1 MSSIDDR
8 IVRLEVQDSEFAK
21 RLEQD
26 ESLLKK
32 FNSTL
37 NSVGDTK
44 ISDNLQKIADRFSN
58 LGIVGVRALQNITD
72 KAISAGSQLVKSLS
86 VDNISSGW
94 QKLQSQ
100 TKAVGTLSIQGYDM
114 EEVNEVIKQLMWY
127 SDETS
132 YNFEDM
138 LTSMTKFTAQGYE
151 LKEAMETLEGIANWS
166 AVAGQNAA
174 AGSAAMTAL
183 SKAVGRGYLQQQDW
197 SSLQTLMMDNK
208 QVRQMILD
216 TAVQLGTLKKTG
228 EGTYRSLSKQIM
240 SNIGA
245 SEFTIDQFATYL
257 TTGKWLTSDV
267 LVATMKKYA
276 EAVKP
281 VYDYVE
287 QNGVSAAD
295 AIKALNGQLSEEA
308 LNFFA
313 AAQEARS
320 LSDALESVRVGSAST
335 WQKTFNII
343 FGDYERQKE
352 IWTDL
357 SGYLYELFVESG
369 NARNALLEQWAA
381 KGGADAIIQGFYNIM
396 EALIAL
402 RDTFRTAWQSIFPPT
417 TVESLLNFSNKFKN
431 FTENLILSEEA
442 STKLGRALQ
451 GVFSVFR
458 LGKDILQALLRP
470 IGELLGTSGNLGD
483 TILTIAQTVGDAVTN
498 FVHWV
503 EVSGILDKA
512 VNVVIGTVKVLW
524 SVVKV
529 VGAAI
534 LYAIAGIIVGVS
546 KLISLLRNFGSSFVD
561 AFKNAADGVKSFL
574 GGLKKVKKDT
584 SDVVEVQR
592 SYAGAMQETTEEG
605 EEATKN
611 VGGMTEA
618 LKNFGSSLSNLYK
631 NNIKPIFD
639 KISEF
644 IGLKSIFSGGLIPGL
659 YKLLSMF
666 IAFKTLLGIGNLIS
680 SVANGIASV
689 IKIVGVG
696 VNALSALVNNLQAK
710 AWLTYAAAIA
720 VTVASLY
727 ALSKIPAEDITRVLK
742 TFSSLILMITASI
755 GKMSLIPTIALAL
768 LSKVNLWPVIL
779 AFGGLVA
786 AIFGLSIA
794 SNVISR
800 FGEEVTSIFSDQN
813 VKRIVGNIQLV
824 AGIFNVLSKGLEHL
838 FIGVAFL
845 KIGSAFKTL
854 AKNIKS
860 AITLL
865 SPSFTVNVFQK
876 DTSWAGKILKF
887 ATSIALVAGS
897 IVAIAKL
904 VDKDEFWK
912 GVGTVTAIAAGLTV
926 MSWAIAGISKIAK
939 LLKATKDE
947 STVSM
952 YDYAKP
958 IVNLAKA
965 IAMVAATIV
974 ALGYINS
981 KNADII
987 ETGSHLVMWISIAVG
1002 IGAWFVSKIKT
1013 IDHTASVLKSLAG
1026 AFVGMGLATI
1036 MVAAALKMV
1045 AKYQPGQLL
1054 EGGVA
1059 LAGIVAE
1066 LGIII
1071 YGISKAIGTIKGAG
1085 GRIVLAAIAFNAMA
1099 LGLMAIA
1106 VAINSVVSDDWK
1118 KTLAAAGGLAA
1129 VVIAIAGAVKILQSS
1144 ITTVKL
1150 DKARK
1155 SISRFIETVA
1165 YIGVVLGSA
1174 AGAIALLK
1182 WFVKDVVPLF
1192 ESVKP
1197 DAFDNI
1203 TKALAQLGV
1212 ASALIVGVGVGLT
1225 KLSKDLKTLGK
1236 TILGIGAIV
1245 VVIAGITASLWV
1257 LTDALTAL
1265 QNIKW
1270 PTLAKAG
1277 VILLGL
1283 VAAVKQVITMGL
1295 GLGLIATAAPEIAGI
1310 VIAAIIAIIAVGAT
1324 LIIGIKELVNI
1335 VDFLG
1340 ESVAKNAPGIAQGIK
1355 DIADAILY
1363 CVYAIG
1369 SIPRTL
1375 GAGFIGLGTGDNANY
1390 KNAINNITALVAAAE
1405 QGGKDVVEVE
1415 KSYAANSQQIVKE
1428 GYDNVQETVTEG
1440 GEDIESSVDETGK
1453 NVEKKTLSWWDKLKS
1468 GAALATAQ
1476 IPIIG
1481 DWASKKI
1488 LSTIDT
1494 TSEESSQRA
1503 EQGGQQTMK
1512 SLAEGL
1518 LNGTVSVSDL
1528 VGQIPDLLNGWLF
1541 PEGTNWAA
1549 YNYGKDSA
1557 TDLLNGF
1564 MDNAGTITY
1573 EKKLL
1578 SPSRKS
1584 QFGMVSQ
1591 ENPDPVNVVWVPK
1604 WTPPEN
1610 KSILDQLNDMF
1621 DTEKLTS
1628 AVGDFGSL
1636 TDVLGDT
1643 VKESTKELQD
1653 WELSL
1658 EELVKKYSTL
1668 TTSWVNGQRVV
1679 NWAYNGPMGGVI
1691 DEYHEWV
1698 YEGPMGGEY
1707 DDITDQ
1713 YVTDINGNVVALA
1726 NWTAEWQELYMG
1738 HAEYM
1743 DDQIASINENTAAL
1757 TTSISDQNSLI
1768 SGYNEDILSS
1778 LSGLDTKL
1786 SGLNTGI
1793 SSLGSSLSNMGV
1805 YLDGDVLAGGLT
1817 DKIEKNIN
1825 LNNIYRQMGVIR

>member
-72 KAISAGSQLVKSLS
+72 KAISTGSQLVKSLS

-114 EEVNEVIKQLMWY
+114 EEVNDVIKQLMWY

-174 AGSAAMTAL
+174 AGSSAMTAL
-183 SKAVGRGYLQQQDW
+183 SKAVGRGYLYQQDW

-216 TAVQLGTLKKTG
+216 TAVELGTLEKTG
-228 EGTYRSLSKQIM
+228 EGTYRSLSKSIM
-240 SNIGA
+240 SSIGA
-245 SEFTIDQFATYL
+245 SEFNIDQFATYL
-257 TTGKWLTSDV
+257 TTGKWFTSDV

-276 EAVKP
+276 AAVKP
-281 VYDYVE
+281 VYDYVQE
-287 QNGVSAAD
+287 HNVSASE
-295 AIKALNGQLSEEA
+295 AIEALNGQISEQA
-308 LNFFA
+308 LNFLA

-417 TVESLLNFSNKFKN
+417 TVESLLNVSNKFKN

-458 LGKDILQALLRP
+458 LSKDILQALLRP

-529 VGAAI
+529 AGAAI

-574 GGLKKVKKDT
+574 GRFKKVKEDT
-584 SDVVEVQR
+584 NDVVEVQR
-592 SYAGAMQETTEEG
+592 AYSGAIQQTTEES
-605 EEATKN
+605 EKATKN
-611 VGGMTEA
+611 ISGMASA
-618 LKNFGSSLSNLYK
+618 LKIFGAGLS
-631 NNIKPIFD
+631 IIFTGEL
-639 KISEF
+639 IS
-644 IGLKSIFSGGLIPGL
+644 
-659 YKLLSMF
+659 KLLK
-666 IAFKTLLGIGNLIS
+666 ILGIFVALRSALSIGSLIS
-680 SVANGIASV
+680 SIVKSFASV
-689 IKIVGVG
+689 FKIVSIG

-710 AWLTYAAAIA
+710 AWLTYAFAIGITA
-720 VTVASLY
+720 ASLY
-727 ALSKIPAEDITRVLK
+727 ALSKIPAEDIGRTLETLGRV
-742 TFSSLILMITASI
+742 ILMIISSI
-755 GKMSLIPTIALAL
+755 GKMSIIPTIALAI
-768 LSKVNLWPVIL
+768 LSKVDLWPIIL
-779 AFGGLVA
+779 AFGSLIGV
-786 AIFGLSIA
+786 IFGLGVA
-794 SNVISR
+794 SNIIAE
-800 FGEEVTSIFSDQN
+800 FGGKVKSIFSDEN
-813 VKRIVGNIQLV
+813 VRTLVKNIQRLS
-824 AGIFNVLSKGLEHL
+824 GIFTILSEGLKNL
-838 FIGVAFL
+838 MLGSMFL
-845 KIGSAFKTL
+845 KIGNAFVTF
-854 AKNIKS
+854 AENIKDMFK
-860 AITLL
+860 LF
-865 SPSFTVNVFQK
+865 SPSFEVNIFGGNK
-876 DTSWAGKILKF
+876 NSLLRF
-887 ATSIALVAGS
+887 AL
-897 IVAIAKL
+897 
-904 VDKDEFWK
+904 
-912 GVGTVTAIAAGLTV
+912 
-926 MSWAIAGISKIAK
+926 
-939 LLKATKDE
+939 
-947 STVSM
+947 
-952 YDYAKP
+952 
-958 IVNLAKA
+958 
-965 IAMVAATIV
+965 
-974 ALGYINS
+974 
-981 KNADII
+981 
-987 ETGSHLVMWISIAVG
+987 SIAV
-1002 IGAWFVSKIKT
+1002 V
-1013 IDHTASVLKSLAG
+1013 TASLIVL
-1026 AFVGMGLATI
+1026 TN
-1036 MVAAALKMV
+1036 ALK
-1045 AKYQPGQLL
+1045 AFSEDILPIF
-1054 EGGVA
+1054 ENTDP
-1059 LAGIVAE
+1059 
-1066 LGIII
+1066 
-1071 YGISKAIGTIKGAG
+1071 KAITNLTTSLI
-1085 GRIVLAAIAFNAMA
+1085 A
-1099 LGLMAIA
+1099 LG
-1106 VAINSVVSDDWK
+1106 VS
-1118 KTLAAAGGLAA
+1118 
-1129 VVIAIAGAVKILQSS
+1129 
-1144 ITTVKL
+1144 
-1150 DKARK
+1150 
-1155 SISRFIETVA
+1155 
-1165 YIGVVLGSA
+1165 
-1174 AGAIALLK
+1174 AGAIIIFGGAL
-1182 WFVKDVVPLF
+1182 V
-1192 ESVKP
+1192 
-1197 DAFDNI
+1197 
-1203 TKALAQLGV
+1203 
-1212 ASALIVGVGVGLT
+1212 
-1225 KLSKDLKTLGK
+1225 KLSKDLTEFGKNMLGVAIALAA
-1236 TILGIGAIV
+1236 ILGIV
-1245 VVIAGITASLWV
+1245 ASLWA

-1265 QNIKW
+1265 QDIKW

-1310 VIAAIIAIIAVGAT
+1310 VIAAIIAIIAVGAA

-1621 DTEKLTS
+1621 DTDKLTS

-1743 DDQIASINENTAAL
+1743 DDQIASINENTSAL

>member
-216 TAVQLGTLKKTG
+216 TAVELGTLKKTG

-267 LVATMKKYA
+267 LVTTMKKYA
-276 EAVKP
+276 AAVKP

-295 AIKALNGQLSEEA
+295 AIKALNGLLSEEA

-529 VGAAI
+529 AGAAI
-534 LYAIAGIIVGVS
+534 LYAIAGIIVGIS

-574 GGLKKVKKDT
+574 GGLKRVKKNT

-611 VGGMTEA
+611 IGGMTEA

-680 SVANGIASV
+680 SVANGIANV

-727 ALSKIPAEDITRVLK
+727 ALSKIPAEDITRSLE
-742 TFSSLILMITASI
+742 TLSRLILMITASI

-794 SNVISR
+794 SNVISK

-838 FIGVAFL
+838 FIGIAFL

-897 IVAIAKL
+897 IVAVAKL
-904 VDKDEFWK
+904 VDKDEFWRS
-912 GVGTVTAIAAGLTV
+912 VLTV
-926 MSWAIAGISKIAK
+926 VGIAGGLELLAWAAAGISKI
-939 LLKATKDE
+939 
-947 STVSM
+947 SQ
-952 YDYAKP
+952 
-958 IVNLAKA
+958 
-965 IAMVAATIV
+965 
-974 ALGYINS
+974 
-981 KNADII
+981 II
-987 ETGSHLVMWISIAVG
+987 ETSKDKTSISFNNYGKSLLNIAEAVAVIAATMTAIGFIFSKNPDIIKYGAIFISVIALVTS
-1002 IGAWFVSKIKT
+1002 IGALIISKIKT

-1054 EGGVA
+1054 EGGVS

-1071 YGISKAIGTIKGAG
+1071 YGISKAIGDVKGAG
-1085 GRIVLAAIAFNAMA
+1085 GRIVLAAISFNAMA

-1118 KTLAAAGGLAA
+1118 KTVAAAGGLAA
-1129 VVIAIAGAVKILQSS
+1129 VVVAIAGAVKILQSS

-1150 DKARK
+1150 DNARK

-1182 WFVKDVVPLF
+1182 WFAKDVVPLF
-1192 ESVKP
+1192 ESVSP
-1197 DAFDNI
+1197 DAFNNI
-1203 TKALAQLGV
+1203 TIALAQLGA
-1212 ASALIVGVGVGLT
+1212 ASAFIVGAGVILT
-1225 KLSKDLKTLGK
+1225 KLSKDLVTFGE
-1236 TILGIGAIV
+1236 TILGIGVTVGVIV
-1245 VVIAGITASLWV
+1245 GITASILA

-1265 QNIKW
+1265 QDIKW
-1270 PTLAKAG
+1270 STLAKAG

-1310 VIAAIIAIIAVGAT
+1310 VIAAIIAIIAVGAA

-1369 SIPRTL
+1369 SIPRTFASGL
-1375 GAGFIGLGTGDNANY
+1375 LGLGFDGADIHNATVNSRSIVSSID
-1390 KNAINNITALVAAAE
+1390 KGGNNLI
-1405 QGGKDVVEVE
+1405 EVE
-1415 KSYAANSQQIVKE
+1415 KSYAAKSQQVVKE

-1440 GEDIESSVDETGK
+1440 GENIETEVDETGK
-1453 NVEKKTLSWWDKLKS
+1453 NVEEKTLSWWDKAKV
-1468 GAALATAQ
+1468 GMVAASES
-1476 IPIIG
+1476 IPVVGGWI
-1481 DWASKKI
+1481 SRKI
-1488 LSTIDT
+1488 LKTIDT
-1494 TSEESSQRA
+1494 TAEETSA
-1503 EQGGQQTMK
+1503 AAYDAGQMTMK
-1512 SLAEGL
+1512 DLGQGL
-1518 LNGTVSVSDL
+1518 LDGSITVEQL
-1528 VGQIPDLLNGWLF
+1528 FGMIPNLLSNMF
-1541 PEGTNWAA
+1541 PDGTNWAA
-1549 YNYGKDSA
+1549 YNYGKNSA
-1557 TDLLNGF
+1557 DDLVSGF
-1564 MDNAGTITY
+1564 VNNIGTLTFE
-1573 EKKLL
+1573 EKWLPVSK
-1578 SPSRKS
+1578 KS
-1584 QFGMVSQ
+1584 DIGFVAQ
-1591 ENPDPVNVVWVPK
+1591 EGETPLKRVLVPK
-1604 WTPPEN
+1604 YTPPKN
-1610 KSILDQLNDMF
+1610 LTDQIGDMF
-1621 DTEKLTS
+1621 DPDKIKDAAS
-1628 AVGDFGSL
+1628 DFSSVTNL
-1636 TDVLGDT
+1636 LSDS

-1743 DDQIASINENTAAL
+1743 DDQIASINENTSAL